1 MSDYT
6 NKFTV
11 VIKKDGFIESV
22 VNVIGTYE
30 EIESMAQDILD
41 GMKGYT
47 FNIIKDKD
55 VFDIVYHFEDI
66 LENIG
71 DEAYLQYAKIRN
83 ANKFKGDFE
92 DYEQ

>member
-6 NKFTV
+6 KKFTV
-11 VIKKDGFIESV
+11 VIKKDGFIKSV

-30 EIESMAQDILD
+30 EIESMAHDLLD
-41 GMKGYT
+41 DEGYT
-47 FNIIKDKD
+47 FEIIKDQD

-66 LENIG
+66 LENLG
-71 DEAYLQYAKIRN
+71 DDAYLQFAKIRN
-83 ANKFKGDFE
+83 ANSFKSDFE

>member
-6 NKFTV
+6 KKFTV
-11 VIKKDGFIESV
+11 VIKKDGFIKSV
-22 VNVIGTYE
+22 VNVIGEYNE
-30 EIESMAQDILD
+30 VESMAHDLLD
-41 GMKGYT
+41 DERYT
-47 FNIIKDKD
+47 FEIIKDQD
-55 VFDIVYHFEDI
+55 VFDIVYHFEEI

-83 ANKFKGDFE
+83 ANKFKSDFE

>member
-6 NKFTV
+6 KKFTV

-30 EIESMAQDILD
+30 EIESMAHNILD
-41 GMKGYT
+41 GMNGYT
-47 FNIIKDKD
+47 FDIIKDQD
-55 VFDIVYHFEDI
+55 VFDIVYHFENI
-66 LENIG
+66 LEEVSGNAYKLWN
-71 DEAYLQYAKIRN
+71 EATN
-83 ANKFKGDFE
+83 ANSFKKDFE

>member
-11 VIKKDGFIESV
+11 VIKKDGFIKSV

-30 EIESMAQDILD
+30 ELESTAHDILD
-41 GMKGYT
+41 DEGYT
-47 FNIIKDKD
+47 FDIIKDQD

-66 LENIG
+66 LQDLG
-71 DEAYLQYAKIRN
+71 DEAYLQFAKIRN
-83 ANKFKGDFE
+83 ANKFKSEFE

>member
-6 NKFTV
+6 KKFTV
-11 VIKKDGFIESV
+11 VIKKDGFIKSV

-30 EIESMAQDILD
+30 EVEAMAHDILD
-41 GMKGYT
+41 DEGYT
-47 FNIIKDKD
+47 FNIIKDQD

-66 LENIG
+66 LEKISG
-71 DEAYLQYAKIRN
+71 DAYMLWNKTRS
-83 ANKFKGDFE
+83 ANSFKNDFE

>member
-6 NKFTV
+6 KKFTV
-11 VIKKDGFIESV
+11 VIKKDSFIKSV
-22 VNVIGTYE
+22 VNVIGTFE
-30 EIESMAQDILD
+30 EVESMTHDILD
-41 GMKGYT
+41 DEGYT
-47 FNIIKDKD
+47 FDIIKDKD

-66 LENIG
+66 LENLG
-71 DEAYLQYAKIRN
+71 DDAYLQFAKIRN

>member
-6 NKFTV
+6 KKFTV
-11 VIKKDGFIESV
+11 VIKKDGFIKSV

-30 EIESMAQDILD
+30 EIESMAHDLLD
-41 GMKGYT
+41 DEGYT
-47 FNIIKDKD
+47 FEIIKDQD

-66 LENIG
+66 LEEISGNAYKLWN
-71 DEAYLQYAKIRN
+71 EATN
-83 ANKFKGDFE
+83 ANRFKKDSE

>member
-6 NKFTV
+6 KKFTV
-11 VIKKDGFIESV
+11 VIKKDGFIKSV
-22 VNVIGTYE
+22 VNVIGEYNE
-30 EIESMAQDILD
+30 VESMAHDILND
-41 GMKGYT
+41 EGYT
-47 FNIIKDKD
+47 FEIIKDQD
-55 VFDIVYHFEDI
+55 VFDIVYHFEEI

-71 DEAYLQYAKIRN
+71 DEAYLQFAKIRN

>member
-6 NKFTV
+6 KKFTV
-11 VIKKDGFIESV
+11 VIKKDGFIKSV
-22 VNVIGTYE
+22 VNVIGEYNE
-30 EIESMAQDILD
+30 VESMAHDILD
-41 GMKGYT
+41 DEKYT
-47 FNIIKDKD
+47 FEIIKDQD
-55 VFDIVYHFEDI
+55 VFDIVYHFEEI

>member
-47 FNIIKDKD
+47 FNIIRDQD

-66 LENIG
+66 LEKISG
-71 DEAYLQYAKIRN
+71 DAYMLWNKATN
-83 ANKFKGDFE
+83 ANEFKKDFE

>member
-11 VIKKDGFIESV
+11 VIKKDGYINSV
-22 VNVIGTYE
+22 INVIGTYE
-30 EIESMAQDILD
+30 EIESMAHDILD
-41 GMKGYT
+41 DEGYT
-47 FNIIKDKD
+47 FDIIKDKD

-66 LENIG
+66 LEKISG
-71 DEAYLQYAKIRN
+71 DAYILWNKTRS
-83 ANKFKGDFE
+83 ANEFKDDFE

>member
-6 NKFTV
+6 KKFTV
-11 VIKKDGFIESV
+11 VIKKDGYIKSV
-22 VNVIGTYE
+22 VNVIGTFE
-30 EIESMAQDILD
+30 EVESMAHDILD
-41 GMKGYT
+41 DEGYT
-47 FNIIKDKD
+47 FDIIKDKD

-66 LENIG
+66 LENLG
-71 DEAYLQYAKIRN
+71 DDAYIQFAKIRN

>member
-6 NKFTV
+6 KKFTV
-11 VIKKDGFIESV
+11 VIKKDGFIKSV
-22 VNVIGTYE
+22 VNVIGTFE
-30 EIESMAQDILD
+30 EVESMAHDILD
-41 GMKGYT
+41 DEGYT
-47 FNIIKDKD
+47 FDIIKDKD

-66 LENIG
+66 LENLG
-71 DEAYLQYAKIRN
+71 DDAYLQFAKIRN

>member
-6 NKFTV
+6 KKFTV
-11 VIKKDGFIESV
+11 VIKKDGYIKSV

-30 EIESMAQDILD
+30 EVESMAHDILD
-41 GMKGYT
+41 DEGYT
-47 FNIIKDKD
+47 FNIIKDQD

-66 LENIG
+66 LENLG
-71 DEAYLQYAKIRN
+71 DDAYLQFAKIRD
-83 ANKFKGDFE
+83 ANKFESDFE

>member
-6 NKFTV
+6 KKFTV
-11 VIKKDGFIESV
+11 VIKKDGYIKSV

-30 EIESMAQDILD
+30 EVESMAHDILD
-41 GMKGYT
+41 DEGYT
-47 FNIIKDKD
+47 FDIIKDQD

-66 LENIG
+66 LEKLG
-71 DEAYLQYAKIRN
+71 DDAYLQFAKIRN

>member
-1 MSDYT
+1 MTDYT

-22 VNVIGTYE
+22 VNVIGTYQ
-30 EIESMAQDILD
+30 EIESAAHDLLD
-41 GMKGYT
+41 DEGYT
-47 FNIIKDKD
+47 FNIIKDQD

-66 LENIG
+66 LEKISG
-71 DEAYLQYAKIRN
+71 DAYMLW
-83 ANKFKGDFE
+83 NKASNTNGFKKDFE